1 MLTIGI
7 HRDEGIDRRHAEECL
22 TESRLQ
28 RCPFAPVPGVT
39 YDEVCSGACSRRRGL
54 IRRAIVDHDHRH
66 VRSRRADSLNHG
78 SDGLLSLIG
87 RDHARRSHHHSAR
100 AIGAER

>member
-7 HRDEGIDRRHAEECL
+7 HRDEGLSRRHAEECL

-28 RCPFAPVPGVT
+28 RCPLSPVAEVT
-39 YDEVCSGACSRRRGL
+39 YDDVCSCTRSSGRGL
-54 IRRAIVDHDHRH
+54 IRRAIVDHNDRH
-66 VRSRRADSLNHG
+66 VRARRADSLYDG
-78 SDGLLSLIG
+78 GDGLRSLIG

-100 AIGAER
+100 AIGAES